1 MPSFA
6 ADYPILFSE
15 GSTNGFEKALWQK
28 ITFLPNLFSSLEPL
42 SPLWL
47 QKKAWRTRLSPET
60 WLPDSVREDK
70 PHAFI
75 PDGLEMQLVRC
86 YKHMGKKI
94 YLRCCRITVSQ
105 WTVEDNFTE
114 VSELQSFLF
123 LLWSCSLLSGMI
135 SHKVTIII
143 LFSSDIFT
151 PVKSNT

>member
-15 GSTNGFEKALWQK
+15 GSTNGFEKALWHK
-28 ITFLPNLFSSLEPL
+28 ITFLPNLFSLLEPL

-47 QKKAWRTRLSPET
+47 QKEAWRTKLSPET
-60 WLPDSVREDK
+60 WLPDSIREDK
-70 PHAFI
+70 PHFHSWRFGNAI
-75 PDGLEMQLVRC
+75 SVMLQTYGE
-86 YKHMGKKI
+86 KKN
-94 YLRCCRITVSQ
+94 LRCCRITVSQ
-105 WTVEDNFTE
+105 RRVEDNFTE
-114 VSELQSFLF
+114 ASELQSFLF